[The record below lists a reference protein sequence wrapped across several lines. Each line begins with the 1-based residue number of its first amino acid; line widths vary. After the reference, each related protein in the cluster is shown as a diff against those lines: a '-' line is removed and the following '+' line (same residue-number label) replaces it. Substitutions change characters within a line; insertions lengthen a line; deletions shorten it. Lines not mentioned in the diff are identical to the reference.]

1 MRIHSYFALAPT
13 SARIHLGDD
22 ALVLIFG
29 LVWGLILLI
38 CNAFYVNFIYIL
50 CIL

>member
-22 ALVLIFG
+22 ALVL
-29 LVWGLILLI
+29 VWRLILLI